1 MSKRQSFGGSETL
14 LAQHLVCSIVPALW
28 LRLLP
33 DDTFDGRDACR
44 FWRLASAACLLRS
57 SFHCFLFLPAYRAV
71 CKIAFESLE
80 KFLTREYYEAMDI
93 ASDMVV
99 RETPIPINLRGVH
112 NDPVEAAVRISR
124 FWKYR
129 KIFFGE
135 QWLLPMTMNGF
146 GALDELDCEA
156 VKSGVV
162 FIGPL
167 ITVDW
172 TKAFEVTNTA
182 LSQGIDP
189 IGSGERLLMYLM
201 VANMEGLSR
210 GPSILFHPILS
221 KRRPAMEIHK
231 RFWECFETACPS
243 TLGEI
248 VVTHAHQEEG
258 QRELLDFLRY
268 QTVSVVK
275 MATSKVP
282 KQIYS
287 NSSYNTLA
295 LLQKNGV
302 DRDIVPASIGGN
314 LDNDTS
320 FSRWTEMRLCI
331 ESFLALPP
339 RTLQMP

>member
-1 MSKRQSFGGSETL
+1 MKQWILPLIWSWGK
-14 LAQHLVCSIVPALW
+14 
-28 LRLLP
+28 LRFQL
-33 DDTFDGRDACR
+33 
-44 FWRLASAACLLRS
+44 
-57 SFHCFLFLPAYRAV
+57 
-71 CKIAFESLE
+71 IFE
-80 KFLTREYYEAMDI
+80 
-93 ASDMVV
+93 
-99 RETPIPINLRGVH
+99 VH

-287 NSSYNTLA
+287 NSTYNTLA

-339 RTLQMP
+339 RTLQMPWLGLENQTKGTPTLSRRSFKANPRDDNQNKNSSTNGIGCLLGCITKDKSVKYCCSRTESVTSSSNGTSFCAKMNS